1 VAAYWHHPQRDE
13 ERLTVAREI
22 SLIGS
27 IGVLKVATRGPAG
40 PGEVVVKVRGGTEA
54 YIAWSDKP
62 LPKGATV
69 LVIESRGRR
78 TVDVSEWNDPLE
90 VFPSGLPGE

>member
-1 VAAYWHHPQRDE
+1 
-13 ERLTVAREI
+13 VAREHA
-22 SLIGS
+22 LIGS
-27 IGVLKVATRGPAG
+27 IGVLKIATRGPAG
-40 PGEVVVKVRGGTEA
+40 PGEVVVKIRGGTEA
-54 YIAWSDKP
+54 YIAWSATP

-90 VFPSGLPGE
+90 LFPSDSPVQ

>member
-1 VAAYWHHPQRDE
+1 VAGEA
-13 ERLTVAREI
+13 

-27 IGVLKVATRGPAG
+27 IGVLKVATRGHAG

-54 YIAWSDKP
+54 YIAWSDSP

-69 LVIESRGRR
+69 LVIESRGSR

-90 VFPSGLPGE
+90 GFPSDLPEE

>member
-1 VAAYWHHPQRDE
+1 VAGE
-13 ERLTVAREI
+13 T

-40 PGEVVVKVRGGTEA
+40 PGEVVVKIRGGTEA

-78 TVDVSEWNDPLE
+78 TVDVSEWDDPLE
-90 VFPSGLPGE
+90 VFPSDFPEE